1 MLLDDDVVTDGEVEP
16 GPFSRGLGRE
26 EWIEYLVLHFWRNA
40 GGVVNRAR
48 SNGKRKPSPA
58 NRVKV
63 ELGQGAVGAPAQPL
77 PAPQSATYIPARA
90 QARRHA
96 MTPQESQL
104 VDELFNRLVQLET
117 ARRDPEAE
125 RLIADGLRRAPH
137 AVYALVQT
145 VLLQDE
151 ALKRANA
158 RIEELQVQTSPA
170 AEPEQ
175 PPTSFLDSM
184 REALGGGAPRGSVP
198 SVRTAGG
205 NQSQGQQPQPEYP
218 RQLPLSG
225 YPGAPGFGSGG
236 SFLGTAASAAA
247 GVIGGSL
254 LLDGIRSMFGHHLGG
269 TYADREQDR
278 QQDLA
283 DDDREQDRQQDLADD
298 DREQDAEQDLA
309 DEDAQQDSEQD
320 LTDDEDFASGDGFS
334 DDGYDA

>member
-1 MLLDDDVVTDGEVEP
+1 
-16 GPFSRGLGRE
+16 
-26 EWIEYLVLHFWRNA
+26 
-40 GGVVNRAR
+40 
-48 SNGKRKPSPA
+48 
-58 NRVKV
+58 
-63 ELGQGAVGAPAQPL
+63 
-77 PAPQSATYIPARA
+77 
-90 QARRHA
+90 
-96 MTPQESQL
+96 MTPQEQELIKGLFDRLSQL
-104 VDELFNRLVQLET
+104 ESQP
-117 ARRDPEAE
+117 RDPEAA
-125 RLIADGLRRAPH
+125 RLIAQGLTGAPH
-137 AVYALVQT
+137 AIYPLVQT

-158 RIEELQVQTSPA
+158 RIEELQVQTSAA

-184 REALGGGAPRGSVP
+184 REAVGGRAPRGSVP
-198 SVRTAGG
+198 SVRAAGG
-205 NQSQGQQPQPEYP
+205 NQSQGQQQT
-218 RQLPLSG
+218 PLSG

-254 LLDGIRSMFGHHLGG
+254 LLDGIRSLGRASASA
-269 TYADREQDR
+269 ADREHDR

-320 LTDDEDFASGDGFS
+320 DEDFAS

>member
-1 MLLDDDVVTDGEVEP
+1 
-16 GPFSRGLGRE
+16 
-26 EWIEYLVLHFWRNA
+26 
-40 GGVVNRAR
+40 
-48 SNGKRKPSPA
+48 
-58 NRVKV
+58 
-63 ELGQGAVGAPAQPL
+63 
-77 PAPQSATYIPARA
+77 
-90 QARRHA
+90 
-96 MTPQESQL
+96 MTPQESEL
-104 VDELFNRLVQLET
+104 VNELFNRLAQLET
-117 ARRDPEAE
+117 AQRDPGAE

-184 REALGGGAPRGSVP
+184 REALGGRAPHGSVP
-198 SVRTAGG
+198 SVRMAGG

-247 GVIGGSL
+247 GVIGAHCCLTASAQCSA
-254 LLDGIRSMFGHHLGG
+254 ITS
-269 TYADREQDR
+269 
-278 QQDLA
+278 
-283 DDDREQDRQQDLADD
+283 
-298 DREQDAEQDLA
+298 AEPMPTANRTANRIWRTTTANKTPNKIWPTKTLNKTA
-309 DEDAQQDSEQD
+309 NK
-320 LTDDEDFASGDGFS
+320 T
-334 DDGYDA
+334 